1 MVTVHQVD
9 SEVGTV
15 EKAQFPNLAHI
26 IKTRTEGKA
35 QPTNLGTIK
44 TTKFIEP

>member
-15 EKAQFPNLAHI
+15 EKAQLPNPAHI
-26 IKTRTEGKA
+26 IKIRKGGKA
-35 QPTNLGTIK
+35 QLYNLGTIK